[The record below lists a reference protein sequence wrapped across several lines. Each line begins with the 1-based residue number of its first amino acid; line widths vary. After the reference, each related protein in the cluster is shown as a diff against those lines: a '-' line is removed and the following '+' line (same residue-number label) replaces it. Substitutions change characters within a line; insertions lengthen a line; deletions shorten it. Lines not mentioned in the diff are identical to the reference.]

1 MVEQERLVTFELLG
15 QEYTFYSAASEEEIK
30 SILSLVQQLVEEN
43 SPQQVGTL
51 PAIKVAVLAC
61 LNIASR
67 FVKLEQEFKEYKLD
81 SEKRFTRL
89 NDEIRTKLIVE

>member
-1 MVEQERLVTFELLG
+1 MVEKERLITFELLG
-15 QEYTFYSAASEEEIK
+15 QEYKFYSAASEDDVK

-43 SPQQVGTL
+43 SSQQVGTL
-51 PAIKVAVLAC
+51 PASKIAILAC

-81 SEKRFTRL
+81 SAKRFARL
-89 NDEIRTKLIVE
+89 NDEIRTKLITE